1 MTTIHLDSLVI
12 VVNCVI
18 SLYVYVF
25 AHIESY
31 SALLRL
37 LCSTTPLWPQFYHGR
52 RRKQQALVAQR
63 SSHKDKDAAHA
74 QNRATCLGCTHLRA
88 ISRILDSLRP
98 SVPWGD
104 TGTIPRPIAMRKQA
118 CFPEGICELD
128 CDTLNEP
135 GSGSACF
142 YINLW
147 AMLCPSDHTQWYT
160 TIQTDTSES
169 VNS

>member
-1 MTTIHLDSLVI
+1 MG
-12 VVNCVI
+12 
-18 SLYVYVF
+18 
-25 AHIESY
+25 
-31 SALLRL
+31 LLPR
-37 LCSTTPLWPQFYHGR
+37 G
-52 RRKQQALVAQR
+52 KQQALAAQR

-142 YINLW
+142 YINLTRSTSQVLVVLVSTSTYRQCS
-147 AMLCPSDHTQWYT
+147 ARLITQYT
-160 TIQTDTSES
+160 VIHDDT
-169 VNS
+169 NGYK